1 MPTARDLDDI
11 LQDWPFQTH
20 TVSARVVR
28 ASDGRDVLQMRVDL
42 GVLQM
47 ETTGRPDGIKPGGAE
62 TYLDWL
68 LHEAFH
74 NGESRM
80 LDEQQLEEIDRE
92 FSQYY
97 HRRICWLAVREF
109 PRAVAD
115 ADHTLSLLDF
125 VERCRGSADQKEEH
139 ARQRKLV
146 LFHRT
151 QAAALAHLETGSV
164 EAAIEEINRGLER
177 IHGLDASIDD
187 APSTSQFTTQLGELQ
202 DWLRDQYQVTRTLSE
217 QLADAV
223 AAEEYE
229 RAALLRDELTRRA
242 RQT

>member
-1 MPTARDLDDI
+1 MPSARDLDDI

-20 TVSARVVR
+20 TVSARVVH

-47 ETTGRPDGIKPGGAE
+47 ETSGRPDGTKPGGAE

-68 LHEAFH
+68 LREAFH
-74 NGESRM
+74 NNTPDE

-115 ADHTLSLLDF
+115 ADHTLNLLDF
-125 VERCRGSADQKEEH
+125 VESCQGSENQKEEH

-151 QAAALAHLETGSV
+151 QAAALAHLEAENV

-177 IHGLDASIDD
+177 IHNLDESIDD
-187 APSTSQFTTQLGELQ
+187 TPSTNQFTTQLRELQ

-229 RAALLRDELTRRA
+229 RAAFLRDELTRRTH
-242 RQT
+242 RT